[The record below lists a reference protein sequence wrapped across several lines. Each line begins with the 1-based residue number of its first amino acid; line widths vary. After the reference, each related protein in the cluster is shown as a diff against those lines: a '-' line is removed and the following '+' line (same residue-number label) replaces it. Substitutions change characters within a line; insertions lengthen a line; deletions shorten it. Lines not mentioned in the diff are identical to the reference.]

1 MKQIAISFCSVLMM
15 LLLTGF
21 SIAQQADTPTQEAT
35 PQMDHSAHSAPAD
48 DAATQAAAPIQHEMM
63 SAMLEQMAA
72 ELSQENVTP
81 ETVKKVADQLK
92 QLAEQHKNMPMMSGM
107 GKQGGMM
114 KDMSMMKGMGMMKG
128 KEMGMMKGGK
138 CKMMGGGDDSK
149 SSKMDMMSMM
159 PMERDPKMI
168 QMRGEMMKA
177 MGEIMMKYGQQME
190 MPSPQQAPSEQSAPT
205 DMQHNNHQ

>member
-1 MKQIAISFCSVLMM
+1 MKQIAISLCSVLMM

-21 SIAQQADTPTQEAT
+21 SVAQQADAPAQEAA
-35 PQMDHSAHSAPAD
+35 PVMDHSAHSVSAD
-48 DAATQAAAPIQHEMM
+48 DAATQAAEPMQHEMM
-63 SAMLEQMAA
+63 STMLEQMATA
-72 ELSQENVTP
+72 LSQENVTP

-114 KDMSMMKGMGMMKG
+114 KDMSMMKGKKMR
-128 KEMGMMKGGK
+128 MMKGGK
-138 CKMMGGGDDSK
+138 CKMMGDGDDSK
-149 SSKMDMMSMM
+149 SLQMDMTSMM
-159 PMERDPKMI
+159 PMERDPKMM

-190 MPSPQQAPSEQSAPT
+190 TQSSPT
-205 DMQHNNHQ
+205 DMQHHQ

>member
-1 MKQIAISFCSVLMM
+1 MKQIAITLCSVLMM

-21 SIAQQADTPTQEAT
+21 SVAQQTDTPAQEAT
-35 PQMDHSAHSAPAD
+35 PTMEHSMDSMKMDNQTA
-48 DAATQAAAPIQHEMM
+48 QAAAPMQHEMM
-63 SAMLEQMAA
+63 STMLEQMAT

-114 KDMSMMKGMGMMKG
+114 KGKKMGMMK
-128 KEMGMMKGGK
+128 
-138 CKMMGGGDDSK
+138 GGDDSK
-149 SSKMDMMSMM
+149 SSKMDMMTMM
-159 PMERDPKMI
+159 PMERDPKMM

-177 MGEIMMKYGQQME
+177 IGEIMMKYGQQME
-190 MPSPQQAPSEQSAPT
+190 TQSSQQASEDMSN
-205 DMQHNNHQ
+205 MQHQ

>member
-1 MKQIAISFCSVLMM
+1 MKQIAISLCSVLMM

-21 SIAQQADTPTQEAT
+21 SIAQQADTPAQETT

-48 DAATQAAAPIQHEMM
+48 DTATQAAEPMQHEMM
-63 SAMLEQMAA
+63 STMLEQMATA
-72 ELSQENVTP
+72 LSQENVTP

-92 QLAEQHKNMPMMSGM
+92 QLAEQHKNMPMMSDM

-114 KDMSMMKGMGMMKG
+114 KG
-128 KEMGMMKGGK
+128 KKMGMMKGGK
-138 CKMMGGGDDSK
+138 CKMMGSGDDSK

-159 PMERDPKMI
+159 PMERDPKMM

-177 MGEIMMKYGQQME
+177 MGEILMKYGQQME
-190 MPSPQQAPSEQSAPT
+190 TQPSQQAPE
-205 DMQHNNHQ
+205 DMFNMQHQ